1 MDRKE
6 FISRIK
12 SSRGDIGIK
21 QIAVTVAVIVVIGA
35 AVTIIT
41 GNGGLLSKWINQI
54 WDMFIDYIKNT
65 VGGTGGS

>member
-6 FISRIK
+6 FISRLK

-41 GNGGLLSKWINQI
+41 GNGGTLSGWINQI
-54 WDMFIDYIKNT
+54 WTMLIDYIETN
-65 VGGTGGS
+65 VGGS